1 MTPGA
6 GTFRRALMMTKG
18 DHVAKALY
26 GHLATTDQRLVAEI
40 ARLRTRV
47 KDLERLVEQLELER
61 ELPLDPLP
69 NVALEEELATA
80 TV

>member
-1 MTPGA
+1 MV
-6 GTFRRALMMTKG
+6 RKG

-47 KDLERLVEQLELER
+47 KDLERLVEQLELDR

-69 NVALEEELATA
+69 TVALDEDWVPA